1 MSKIQDEFS
10 GITGMSK
17 QRRYQM
23 RRLRDG
29 KCIFCGRPAVITGKC
44 EEHRQ
49 RFNITDREKMRR
61 RTGAKWATLR
71 SIDPLP
77 SLSTMLKWEGP
88 FLFWGS
94 R

>member
-10 GITGMSK
+10 GVTGMSK

-23 RRLRDG
+23 RRLPDG

-61 RTGAKWATLR
+61 RTGATSRYKTPRA
-71 SIDPLP
+71 IP
-77 SLSTMLKWEGP
+77 SRLGKEGKNDENC
-88 FLFWGS
+88 
-94 R
+94 

>member
-1 MSKIQDEFS
+1 MSRIQDEFS
-10 GITGMSK
+10 GRTGISK

-49 RFNITDREKMRR
+49 KLNVKDREKMRR
-61 RTGAKWATLR
+61 RIGAT
-71 SIDPLP
+71 
-77 SLSTMLKWEGP
+77 
-88 FLFWGS
+88 S
-94 R
+94 RYKNSESYSFDIRKRTKQK